1 MKGNGAN
8 AQTSSK
14 SSGVGGPISIPSS
27 IISAAFWFTPSNAS
41 VTTFYFPMPHKFS
54 TKFQKFNLKALYIYV
69 CVCVKHDFF
78 NYLEYSWLNVFAN
91 ELTTNVVI

>member
-1 MKGNGAN
+1 MRGNGAD

-41 VTTFYFPMPHKFS
+41 VTTFYFPCHTNFQQSFKSS
-54 TKFQKFNLKALYIYV
+54 T
-69 CVCVKHDFF
+69 
-78 NYLEYSWLNVFAN
+78 
-91 ELTTNVVI
+91 